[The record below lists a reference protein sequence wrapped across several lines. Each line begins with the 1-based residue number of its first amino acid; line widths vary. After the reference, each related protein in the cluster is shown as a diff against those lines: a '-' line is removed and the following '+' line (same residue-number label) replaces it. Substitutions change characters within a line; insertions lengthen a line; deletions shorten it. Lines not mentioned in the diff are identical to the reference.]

1 MNIRSIISY
10 GPGLWAVA
18 IGSAA
23 LLLAACQK
31 DELAVERFSSD
42 RMSFQV
48 GVAEKWLPATRSA
61 GEMPKTEPALEFKGG
76 GLWAV
81 PLVERHNNPAL
92 FDAPAVQTRAAAVTK
107 EEFYD
112 AFSLYGYMYIGEAA
126 AQWSEVASSAA
137 CFIDNATVKK
147 QQGTEFWLP
156 TQDYRW
162 PAERYAVKFFAYAP
176 QNLGTAGSVTLEDN
190 TPKLTYKA
198 PSDAAEQQD
207 IVVASPD
214 AVQSGQRNAVELTF
228 RHILTAVRIKA
239 TGNTKGKISQV
250 SLKNIRSAGTFDFG
264 SMKWSGVESSEK
276 TNYIE
281 QLETAA
287 GENGGEE
294 DYFLIDDERTFMLLP
309 QQLDDDAELEI
320 TIDGETLSA
329 KIGGEGKQWTPGTT
343 ITYHISH
350 SPEVVNYVFEVPTE
364 EIAFTYKGN
373 SVSGA
378 QSAFSIRS
386 YQENINGEVV
396 TEKAVAWK
404 AKFSDNGGQTW
415 GDTPPEWLTD
425 FTTKGEGSSTPQ
437 EYPVTVTAQ
446 TGITE
451 DPHNDV
457 LKNATPVT
465 GVYDLSTKNG
475 QTSMNTAN
483 CYVINA
489 PGTYKLPLVYGNGIK
504 NGQPNPSAYSTPVD
518 EDNMLREFVNH
529 EDDEIKS
536 PYIYLNDDCM
546 PKKATVVWQDAQ
558 DLVTQVKLS
567 DNDKYLTFCVNE
579 TTIRQGNAVVAVL
592 DEDGVIMWSWH
603 IWVTDFK
610 LESEPTIEERYDP
623 SLTQTDK
630 RVTNTKGKESVFM
643 GVNLGWCDGKVTTY
657 APREVSVRFTQEGS
671 GQTHTMVIKQL
682 AGKEGGYGNNPY
694 YQFGRKDPM
703 LPGVY
708 NTETGE
714 TEDKTYYRTT
724 YQFTQDRE
732 RVSIGEAIQ
741 NPHIFYGYEKKDKY
755 DWCDEFYYN
764 LWSANQYNPRYREES
779 VVKTIYDPSPVGY
792 RMPSSKA
799 FTGFTLNGKN
809 LEENKSTFDFEQIN
823 SPCASPADFDMNHGW
838 EFYCLPMAAQE
849 FNTTEGT
856 IFFPMQGNRSASSGK
871 IRDIGINCYYWTAVT
886 SSEHDAYNLNFSVEE
901 DDKFIKPRSSNFRAF
916 GFTVRPVRED

>member
-10 GPGLWAVA
+10 GYGLWTVA

-112 AFSLYGYMYIGEAA
+112 AFSLYGYMYVGDIGDP
-126 AQWSEVASSAA
+126 WNEVESSAG
-137 CFIDNATVKK
+137 CFISKATVKK
-147 QQGTEFWLP
+147 QQGSDFWLP

-176 QNLGTAGSVTLEDN
+176 QNLGTAGSVMPRGN
-190 TPKLTYKA
+190 TPELTYRV
-198 PSDAAEQQD
+198 PLDAAEQQD

-214 AVQSGQRNAVELTF
+214 VVQSGQRNAVELTF
-228 RHILTAVRIKA
+228 QHILTAVKIKA

-276 TNYIE
+276 TNYIQ

-309 QQLDDDAELEI
+309 QQLGDDAELEI

-329 KIGGEGKQWTPGTT
+329 VIGGEGKQWTPGTT

-350 SPEVVNYVFEVPTE
+350 TPEVVDYVFEVPTE
-364 EIAFTYKGN
+364 EIAFTYKGE
-373 SVSGA
+373 VSGE
-378 QSAFSIRS
+378 QNVFSVLS
-386 YQENINGEVV
+386 YQRTIKGEEV
-396 TEKAVAWK
+396 TENSVAWK
-404 AKFSDNGGQTW
+404 AVFSDDNGQTW
-415 GDTPPEWLTD
+415 NTVLPAWVTT
-425 FTTKGEGSSTPQ
+425 FTTSGNGSLTPQ

-457 LKNATPVT
+457 LKKATPVI

-483 CYVINA
+483 CYVVNA

-504 NGQPNPSAYSTPVD
+504 NGQLNPSAYSTQED
-518 EDNMLREFVNH
+518 EDDMLHEFVNYK
-529 EDDEIKS
+529 DDEIKS

-630 RVTNTKGKESVFM
+630 RVTNAEGKQFVFM
-643 GVNLGWCDGKVTTY
+643 GVNLGWCDDKVAMY
-657 APREVSVRFTQEGS
+657 APREVWVRFTQEGS
-671 GQTHTMVIKQL
+671 GYTHTMAVSQL

-708 NTETGE
+708 NTETGGSD
-714 TEDKTYYRTT
+714 DKVYYGTF
-724 YQFTQDRE
+724 QFKKE
-732 RVSIGEAIQ
+732 RKQVSIGKAIQ
-741 NPHIFYGYEKKDKY
+741 TPHILHGYEKKGEF
-755 DWCDEFYYN
+755 DWCDKFYYN
-764 LWSANQYNPRYREES
+764 LWSADQFGRGNEKR

-792 RMPSSKA
+792 RMPSSEA
-799 FTGFTLNGKN
+799 FTGFTLNGGN
-809 LEENKSTFDFEQIN
+809 LDNNSFDFGKIN
-823 SPCASPADFDMNHGW
+823 SPYNSFDNFDTNHGW
-838 EFYCLPMAAQE
+838 EFYCKPMTIQGRY
-849 FNTTEGT
+849 NTVDGT
-856 IFFPMQGNRSASSGK
+856 VFLPMQGNRSALSGTIK
-871 IRDIGINCYYWTAVT
+871 GIGVNCYYWTAVA
-886 SSEHDAYNLNFSVEE
+886 SSENDSYNLNFSVEVE
-901 DDKFIKPRSSNFRAF
+901 NRFIKPRSSNYRAF
-916 GFTVRPVRED
+916 GFTVRPVREQL